1 MHLFLGSP
9 FKGRFSVHSSSALIV
24 KPSQNI
30 GYALQLKSFHL
41 EMGTFCSPSKYF
53 KAPEIKKDIIVDLKG
68 VNLGFTQKYL
78 NN

>member
-1 MHLFLGSP
+1 
-9 FKGRFSVHSSSALIV
+9 
-24 KPSQNI
+24 
-30 GYALQLKSFHL
+30 
-41 EMGTFCSPSKYF
+41 MGTFCSPSKYF